1 MGQESAKIGA
11 RTLPT
16 AIVSLQSVHAYLDA
30 HAPDLTI
37 IEAPTSTATVA
48 LAAAAHGVAPGQIA
62 KTLSLWLGDAVILL
76 VMAGDARLDNRK
88 FKDRFGCK
96 PRMLD
101 AQEVLHW
108 TSHPVGGVCP
118 FGLPQALP
126 IYTDVS
132 LQRFETVIPAA
143 GAVNAA
149 LRIRLER
156 LVTLTA
162 ATWVDVAQ
170 ATAEAPPAD
179 GLSSVPAPSSP
190 S

>member
-1 MGQESAKIGA
+1 M
-11 RTLPT
+11 
-16 AIVSLQSVHAYLDA
+16 SLQSVRDFLAE

-48 LAAAAHGVAPGQIA
+48 LAAQAHGVAPGQIA
-62 KTLSLWLGDAVILL
+62 KTLSLWLADAVILL

-101 AQEVLHW
+101 AAEVLHW

-118 FGLPQALP
+118 FGLPRALAV
-126 IYTDVS
+126 YLDGS
-132 LQRFETVIPAA
+132 LQRFDTVIPAA
-143 GAVNAA
+143 GAINAA
-149 LRIRLER
+149 LRIAPAR

-162 ATWVDVAQ
+162 AVWVDVAQ
-170 ATAEAPPAD
+170 STAEEQPA
-179 GLSSVPAPSSP
+179 GSLSSVPGPSSP